1 MTVGESFAIFES
13 QQKPWHKRLSID
25 TVIVDVNEDDSYE
38 SISEDEQDWE
48 ELSRDGGDRNQEL
61 DEEPVELN
69 SNSQAASVTDVQ
81 SMQSSSA
88 EFDELSK
95 SETENKS
102 WSDVVVRYL

>member
-1 MTVGESFAIFES
+1 
-13 QQKPWHKRLSID
+13 
-25 TVIVDVNEDDSYE
+25 VIVDVNEDDSFD
-38 SISEDEQDWE
+38 SVSEDEQDWE
-48 ELSRDGGDRNQEL
+48 ELSRDGDKNQDL
-61 DEEPVELN
+61 DEEPVELA

-102 WSDVVVRYL
+102 